1 MEAEMRCFVAVNLPG
16 EIREEVGKFTASLS
30 HVADGKG
37 VRWVRPENIH
47 LTLKFL
53 GNVDREMLPELSL
66 ALGGALAGQPPCS
79 LTVKGAGVFPPRGR
93 PRIVWVGLAGETAAL
108 AALQSAVE
116 SALEPLGFPR
126 EKRPFTPHVTVGRLR
141 DTRRPTPLGPA
152 VAAAN
157 REREW
162 GKCVVDRVHL
172 MRSEL
177 FPTGP
182 RYSILHKVRL
192 AVEKKD

>member
-1 MEAEMRCFVAVNLPG
+1 MRCFVAVNLPG
-16 EIREEVGKFTASLS
+16 EIREEVGKFTASLKEITG
-30 HVADGKG
+30 A
-37 VRWVRPENIH
+37 VRWTRPENIH

-53 GNVDREMLPELSL
+53 GNVDQDTLQELCA
-66 ALGGALAGQPPCS
+66 ALDGALAGHLSFS

-93 PRIVWVGLAGETAAL
+93 PRVVWVGLAGETAAL

-126 EKRPFTPHVTVGRLR
+126 EKRPFTPHLTVGRVR
-141 DTRRPTPLGPA
+141 DPRRSGSLGSA
-152 VAAAN
+152 IAAN

-162 GKCVVDRVHL
+162 GQCVVDRVHL

-182 RYSILHKVRL
+182 RYSILREVRL
-192 AVEKKD
+192 AVGKKD

>member
-1 MEAEMRCFVAVNLPG
+1 MEDAMRCFVAVNLPG
-16 EIREEVGKFTASLS
+16 EIREEVGKFAASPSLGAAGR
-30 HVADGKG
+30 V

-53 GNVDREMLPELSL
+53 GNVDREMLPELSASL
-66 ALGGALAGQPPCS
+66 ETALTGQSPCR

-93 PRIVWVGLAGETAAL
+93 PRVVWVGLAGETVAL
-108 AALQSAVE
+108 AAIHAAVE

-126 EKRPFTPHVTVGRLR
+126 EKRPFTAHLTVGRVR
-141 DTRRPTPLGPA
+141 DPRRAAPLGPA
-152 VAAAN
+152 ISAN
-157 REREW
+157 RDREW

-182 RYSILHKVRL
+182 RYSILHTVRL